1 MMRYGK
7 AKLRVPSF
15 FVLIG
20 KHGLKVY
27 DEVQVPLPVKNLYMV
42 NSVQYVGQKP
52 STGLNRETDCINKG
66 PFVAFFIGVWWRGT
80 PEKFEISKP

>member
-1 MMRYGK
+1 MRCGK

-27 DEVQVPLPVKNLYMV
+27 YEVQVPRPVENLYMV
-42 NSVQYVGQKP
+42 NSVQYVGQQL
-52 STGLNRETDCINKG
+52 STQGLQ
-66 PFVAFFIGVWWRGT
+66 
-80 PEKFEISKP
+80 